1 MNNFVAFCLA
11 LMLANPVAFAQE
23 QQAGNQA
30 SANADQTFQALID
43 KCDDI
48 DMMMLRARVRV
59 EHGRTTPEAQA
70 KSTDMV
76 NQAFALCGEGKMAE
90 GKALLQDAYGV
101 AKAGVDERFV
111 AESEQAEE
119 KPAEAVEAKADA
131 GAASSESEE
140 SSMDSDTIIYIIIGV
155 IVVLILGFLVFRRDR
170 EAE

>member
-1 MNNFVAFCLA
+1 MKKFVAFCLA

-43 KCDDI
+43 KCDNI

-59 EHGRTTPEAQA
+59 EHGRTTEEAQA
-70 KSTDMV
+70 KSTEMV
-76 NQAFALCGEGKMAE
+76 NEAFALCGEGKVDE
-90 GKALLQDAYGV
+90 GKALLQEAYDV

-111 AESEQAEE
+111 AESNETEE
-119 KPAEAVEAKADA
+119 KPAEVVDAKAEVEE
-131 GAASSESEE
+131 ASSGEE
-140 SSMDSDTIIYIIIGV
+140 ETSMDSSTITYIIIGV
-155 IVVLILGFLVFRRDR
+155 VVVLILGFLVFRRDR